1 MRGFD
6 ADGCCGTCATAGFAG
21 AAAIGGAVCGGTGG
35 GGAIGLEGVGLV
47 ACAVAAGAAGNC
59 AAGRTT
65 VGTAAGGGVAGLIGI
80 EGASTVLAG
89 AFAAGGVIAGGGGVT
104 TAAFG
109 GAIGPAFAAGAVTLG
124 TTGFVSFGRCGTGG
138 RVGGAVT
145 AACCCVIAFSTSPGL
160 EMWDRSILVLI
171 SSASARA
178 VREGFDEDV
187 CASAPAR
194 KCARTFSASCSSMEL
209 ECVFFS
215 VTPTSR
221 RTSRMALL
229 LTSSSLARS
238 LIRILVI
245 RPFFPPPRSR

>member
-1 MRGFD
+1 
-6 ADGCCGTCATAGFAG
+6 G
-21 AAAIGGAVCGGTGG
+21 AAA
-35 GGAIGLEGVGLV
+35 VGM
-47 ACAVAAGAAGNC
+47 
-59 AAGRTT
+59 
-65 VGTAAGGGVAGLIGI
+65 
-80 EGASTVLAG
+80 
-89 AFAAGGVIAGGGGVT
+89 
-104 TAAFG
+104 
-109 GAIGPAFAAGAVTLG
+109 
-124 TTGFVSFGRCGTGG
+124 TGFVSVGRGGTGG
-138 RVGGAVT
+138 RVGEAVT
-145 AACCCVIAFSTSPGL
+145 AACCWVIAFSTSPGL
-160 EMWDRSILVLI
+160 EIWERSILVLI

-238 LIRILVI
+238 LILILLI
-245 RPFFPPPRSR
+245 RPLFPPPVPLSLHSNLTAVLNRRHSRY